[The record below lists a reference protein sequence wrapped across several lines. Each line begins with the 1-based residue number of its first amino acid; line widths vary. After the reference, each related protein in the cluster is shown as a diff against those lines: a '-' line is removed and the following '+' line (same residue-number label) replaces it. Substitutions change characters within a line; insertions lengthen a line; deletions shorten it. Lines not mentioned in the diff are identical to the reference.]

1 MGAPLSVV
9 VNCLIARCGVPKLA
23 PPVGKPSSTS
33 AGVSTAASSAS
44 SAVVSEKRVE
54 AWTQELREVFSKL
67 INKKMLKLSMIDYD
81 SFYEYYIANTTG
93 NTAQSKKISDARG
106 GKR

>member
-23 PPVGKPSSTS
+23 LPVGKPSSTS
-33 AGVSTAASSAS
+33 AGVSTAG